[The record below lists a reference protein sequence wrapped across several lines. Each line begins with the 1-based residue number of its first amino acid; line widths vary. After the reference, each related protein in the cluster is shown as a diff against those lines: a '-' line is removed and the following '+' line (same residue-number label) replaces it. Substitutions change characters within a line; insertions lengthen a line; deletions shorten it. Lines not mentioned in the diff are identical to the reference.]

1 MASVREALATS
12 MTLEQCWT
20 ISEIWYAGRLDL
32 DYERPPVDYF
42 QRLLRGA
49 GLVGEAWS
57 LLPPS

>member
-1 MASVREALATS
+1 